1 MTQEPAASSPFDPL
15 TRVGI
20 NIQLGLEYCVGEADF
35 YTEMLQLFCSQGP
48 EKRDEIASLYEAA
61 NWKDYAIKVH
71 ALKSTSLTIGA
82 EALSEQAKQLELAG
96 KAEDVE
102 YIRQN
107 QLQHWLRASTMKVL
121 PEGMLPRVIIKK
133 NRRKKN
139 RWLLKKNGLNFQFF
153 RPQKSA

>member
-1 MTQEPAASSPFDPL
+1 MADDAAVTHEDAAASPFDPL

-102 YIRQN
+102 FIRQN
-107 QLQHWLRASTMKVL
+107 HAA
-121 PEGMLPRVIIKK
+121 
-133 NRRKKN
+133 
-139 RWLLKKNGLNFQFF
+139 LLSKYDEVCQSI
-153 RPQKSA
+153 SAL